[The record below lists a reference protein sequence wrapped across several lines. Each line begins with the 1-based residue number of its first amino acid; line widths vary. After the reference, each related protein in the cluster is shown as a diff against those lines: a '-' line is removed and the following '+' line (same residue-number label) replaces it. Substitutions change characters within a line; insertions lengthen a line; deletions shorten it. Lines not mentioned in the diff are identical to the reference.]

1 MQKATFG
8 TVPGQGLL
16 LVRNRLKSRLAYS
29 AVEYLEGLRRRGWAL
44 AARPRSR
51 WWPVVTL

>member
-8 TVPGQGLL
+8 SVPGQGPP
-16 LVRNRLKSRLAYS
+16 LVRNRLENRLAYS
-29 AVEYLEGLRRRGWAL
+29 VVEYLEALRRREWAL

-51 WWPVVTL
+51 WWPVVTS

>member
-8 TVPGQGLL
+8 SVPGQGPPV
-16 LVRNRLKSRLAYS
+16 VRNRLENRLAYS
-29 AVEYLEGLRRRGWAL
+29 VVEYLEALRRREWAL

-51 WWPVVTL
+51 WWPVVTS